1 MLRAYYDK
9 MTVGSILISK
19 EPFVIKSID
28 GDLLKELN
36 HLYNIDNF
44 QGLSL
49 EKIFEINN
57 SEVLNA
63 LEIIKNK
70 IETLDSSPYYFN
82 YRHNNHNYLRTI
94 RITPLYSKKECI
106 EEYHL
111 LITTIQ
117 DNLFDSKPTDQDNSE
132 NKDVSPQGV
141 LVIDQ
146 TTNRLKY
153 RNKRIHMMFG
163 LIAPETLLPEP
174 LYASEIYQ
182 ALNALKYYSLD
193 YHPLKFE
200 NPIDYILA
208 QKSESFEFLTKS
220 NDTFRRF
227 QIFKETI
234 IDPDLPNNI
243 LVLSFIEKTHDVMAI
258 EESRRDKSKMNVAMK
273 NSKLGLFEWNISTG
287 QVSVS
292 ANVLKFFN
300 LDEQYTDKD
309 TLHPAILFSKLHPQ
323 DRQNIQ
329 DNIFTTISN
338 YDNYSYTFRVNH
350 KDGSIRWLTLT
361 GMKVPLSQALHI
373 IIVGAVSDITEFKHQ
388 QDELIKLN
396 EEYINITDFMPHI
409 VWTTDEQGKVVFA
422 NRRYN
427 QVIGSNNYGAWT
439 NVIHPDDLI
448 ILDDELKNA
457 IEKQR
462 DYYCEFRYFNR
473 LTKSYRWA
481 LSRGVRIANPLTG
494 IKWYG
499 TTTDIQDLKDLEDRY
514 LLARNQAESANH
526 AKSAFLANMSHE
538 IRTPLGAIIGY
549 TELLKDFIADKQAH
563 KFINIISK
571 NGQNLT
577 KIIDDILD
585 ISKIEAGMMDLENI
599 NISPIEE
606 IKNIVDLFRNNA
618 ESKGLSLS
626 LHYSTD
632 LDELEILSDPTRFR
646 QILINLIG
654 NAIKFTHD
662 GSIKVLVNGED
673 MDTLTPTVEIRVKDT
688 GVGIPASASDSIFQE
703 FTQADSST
711 TRKFGGTGLGLS
723 LSKRLAR
730 LLGGDLK
737 YQPNQDLGSCF
748 TFQFTCSRF
757 FGASNQQGHQATHP
771 NKNYNYDV
779 LKGYKILVAED
790 TEDNQILIKYLLS
803 KHGASVKIVENGQ
816 EALKVLQN
824 EEFDIVFL
832 DIQMP
837 ILDGY
842 ATLEKLQGL
851 NYQGPIVALTAHA
864 LKDEKRKSILLGFR
878 EHLTKPIKTSELIQC
893 IQTHCPKKLPHK
905 YKI

>member
-28 GDLLKELN
+28 GDLLKEMN

-49 EKIFEINN
+49 DRIFEINN

-63 LEIIKNK
+63 LEIIKQK

-82 YRHNNHNYLRTI
+82 YRHNNHNYLRTV
-94 RITPLYSKKECI
+94 RVTPLYSKKECI

-111 LITTIQ
+111 LITTLQ
-117 DNLFDSKPTDQDNSE
+117 DNLFDAKPSDQDNSE
-132 NKDVSPQGV
+132 HAHISPQGV

-146 TTNRLKY
+146 TTNKLKY
-153 RNKRIHMMFG
+153 HNKRINMMFG
-163 LIAPETLLPEP
+163 LSPFENNFPEP
-174 LYASEIYQ
+174 LQNSKIYK
-182 ALNALKYYSLD
+182 AINELKYYSLD
-193 YHPLKFE
+193 YHPLKDQ
-200 NPIDYILA
+200 NPIDYLL
-208 QKSESFEFLTKS
+208 QSHGDSFEFLTKS

-227 QIFKETI
+227 QVFKETI
-234 IDPDLPNNI
+234 VDPDLPNNI
-243 LVLSFIEKTHDVMAI
+243 LVLSFIEKTHDVIAI

-292 ANVLKFFN
+292 ENFLEFFN
-300 LDEQYTDKD
+300 LDEQYTDND
-309 TLHPAILFSKLHPQ
+309 ILHPAIVFSKLHPE

-338 YDNYSYTFRVNH
+338 HDNYSYTFRVNH
-350 KDGSIRWLTLT
+350 KNGTIRWLTLT

-409 VWTTDEQGKVVFA
+409 VWTTDEKGKVVFA
-422 NRRYN
+422 NRRYH
-427 QVIGSNNYGAWT
+427 QIIGSNNYTAWT
-439 NVIHPDDLI
+439 EVIHPDDINTLNE
-448 ILDDELKNA
+448 ELQNA
-457 IEKQR
+457 IANQR
-462 DYYCEFRYFNR
+462 DYYCEFRYFNPHK
-473 LTKSYRWA
+473 KSYRWA
-481 LSRGVRIANPLTG
+481 LSRGVRITNPLTG

-514 LLARNQAESANH
+514 LLAKEQAESANH

-549 TELLKDFIADKQAH
+549 TELLKDFITDKQAH

-654 NAIKFTHD
+654 NAIKFTQQ

-688 GVGIPASASDSIFQE
+688 GVGIPQNASDSIFKE

-723 LSKRLAR
+723 LSKRLAQ
-730 LLGGDLK
+730 LLGGNLK
-737 YQPNQDLGSCF
+737 YQPNSDVGSCF
-748 TFQFTCSRF
+748 TFEFTCSRF
-757 FGASNQQGHQATHP
+757 FGASNQHGQQTTSR
-771 NKNYNYDV
+771 NKSYKYDV

-816 EALKVLQN
+816 EALKALKA
-824 EEFDIVFL
+824 EDFDIVFL

-837 ILDGY
+837 VLDGY
-842 ATLEKLQGL
+842 ATLEKLQQL

-864 LKDEKRKSILLGFR
+864 LKDEKRKSIQLGFQ

-893 IQTHCPKKLPHK
+893 ILTHCPKKLPHK
-905 YKI
+905 YKT